1 MSAPTV
7 TDLIERALAAY
18 ADLELLGE
26 EIEDE
31 WTYVT
36 DLEAAW
42 RARLEAVSGARG
54 SEPVAPAVDAA
65 VDRAIEEI
73 GLIADPHR
81 AIDWLSTF
89 PQVVLVAA
97 RRADVRFQDAARD
110 ARAVVYAGI
119 QADPSVA
126 HAADCWPTR
135 RRPSGCWHARS

>member
-1 MSAPTV
+1 MSAATV
-7 TDLIERALAAY
+7 TDLIERALEAY

-42 RARLEAVSGARG
+42 RARLDAVSGARG

-73 GLIADPHR
+73 ALVRDPHR

-89 PQVVLVAA
+89 PQVVLVAL
-97 RRADVRFQDAARD
+97 
-110 ARAVVYAGI
+110 GE
-119 QADPSVA
+119 
-126 HAADCWPTR
+126 PT
-135 RRPSGCWHARS
+135 